1 MNTLPKVPSP
11 SLSRSLCKWSQ
22 LTLGLGNYQRLEF
35 FCKLIGDWGLGTGMG
50 EQSTMPHAPAKQSST
65 KISNNSVV
73 QALHLKEIYV
83 APSALGVVYQ

>member
-1 MNTLPKVPSP
+1 MEPADPRTRK
-11 SLSRSLCKWSQ
+11 LSKIRILLQIDW
-22 LTLGLGNYQRLEF
+22 GLGKVGPPLGIRGNGE
-35 FCKLIGDWGLGTGMG
+35 WGLGTGMG